1 MDVAYVN
8 PFITSTI
15 TTFKTMLNFD
25 VKPGKPGLKQEPF
38 PTYDVSGIIGLSGSA
53 QGSIAISFP
62 KAMALR
68 VVSLLIGQEIKV
80 VGPDLS
86 DGIGEIA
93 NIIAGNAKQHI
104 TNLNLSISLPNVV
117 IGKSHSLSGQRGIP
131 TLMIPF
137 ASDMGDFAMEVSLK
151 TT

>member
-1 MDVAYVN
+1 MDVSYVN

-15 TTFKTMLNFD
+15 ATFKTMLNTD
-25 VKPGKPGLKQEPF
+25 VKPGKPAIKQEPF

-62 KAMALR
+62 KHMALR

-93 NIIAGNAKQHI
+93 NIIAGNAKQHL
-104 TNLNLSISLPNVV
+104 TGFSLSISLPNVV
-117 IGKSHSLSGQRGIP
+117 LGKSHSLSGQRGIP
-131 TLMIPF
+131 TLVIPF
-137 ASDMGDFAMEVSLK
+137 TSDMGEFAMEVALK